1 MAYRTTIA
9 GSPTQGPDFNP
20 WLNSLVWG
28 VAWADLPEVVNVR
41 INYFTQ
47 SGSDLYGV
55 HSGGK
60 KWASSETKALE
71 SAMASWEAVAKI
83 DFVKTSNPANA
94 DVWYWLNGD
103 GDFLGWHE
111 VPDPNY
117 FPEEPLYGVFNP
129 YSSVWSN
136 TNNLKGGYSYATF
149 IHELGHG
156 LGLAHPHDGGDAI
169 DAIVFPGVTGPFNS
183 YGDFYLN
190 QGIWTTMSYND
201 GWAFTANGQSLAMS
215 SSYAYGWQAT
225 PMALDIAAIQL
236 IYGANMNYATG
247 NNTYT
252 LPTSNKS
259 GTYWSCIWDAGGN
272 DTIAA
277 STSTSACTINLNEAT
292 LIDENAGGF
301 VSRVSNIYGGFTIA
315 NGAIIENAIGGKAAD
330 TLIGNSYNNTLTGNQ
345 GNDILDGG
353 VGNDILIG
361 GTGADELHGGDG
373 IDYFKIVAITESGL
387 TLSTQDT
394 IDDFLAG
401 TDKIDLSTIDAKYKF
416 TKNDSFVFLG
426 NSAPTDTITSNG
438 ALWYELNDGTTIVYA
453 SNDRDIA
460 PELAITL
467 IGEIALSATDFFL

>member
-1 MAYRTTIA
+1 MAYEIFTE
-9 GSPTQGPDFNP
+9 GSPTDNP
-20 WLNSLVWG
+20 WLNSLIWG
-28 VAWADLPEVVNVR
+28 GRWEDSTDIVR
-41 INYFTQ
+41 ISYSIK
-47 SGSDLYGV
+47 SGRDPYGV

-60 KWASSETKALE
+60 SWSSSETKALE
-71 SAMASWEAVAKI
+71 SAMASWEAVAKV
-83 DFVKTSNPANA
+83 DFVKTSNAANA

-103 GDFLGWHE
+103 GGDFLGWHE
-111 VPDPNY
+111 VPAY
-117 FPEEPLYGVFNP
+117 SSGEPLYGVFNP
-129 YSSVWSN
+129 YSGVWSN

-156 LGLAHPHDGGDAI
+156 LGLAHPHDGGPNEDE
-169 DAIVFPGVTGPFNS
+169 VFPWVVSPFYD
-183 YGDFYLN
+183 YGLYDLN

-201 GWAFTANGQSLAMS
+201 GWTGAMS
-215 SSYAYGWQAT
+215 SSNAYGWQAT

-252 LPTSNKS
+252 LPISNKS

-292 LIDENAGGF
+292 LVDENAGGF

-330 TLIGNSYNNTLTGNQ
+330 TLIGNAYNNTLTGNQ

-387 TLSTQDT
+387 PLSTQDT

-438 ALWYELNDGTTIVYA
+438 ALWYELNAGTTIVYA
-453 SNDRDIA
+453 SNDLDIA

-467 IGEIALSATDFFL
+467 IGEITLSATDFFL